1 MDVRQ
6 ILNASFI
13 ATSPHIGGP
22 FWGKILGNWQL
33 APIVEA
39 HSGLPMN
46 ITSGVDNSKT
56 GVGLD
61 RPNMV
66 ASTASVV
73 NSNWGAGLPQYLNSA
88 ALTQNAIGTFGNLGR
103 NAVDG
108 PGTLEFDA
116 SLSRIFPITERWRL
130 EARAD
135 GFNVINHTNF
145 GTPTLTLNSS
155 TFGRITS
162 TQSTGP
168 GQLGTNRILQ
178 FAMKLY
184 F

>member
-1 MDVRQ
+1 
-6 ILNASFI
+6 
-13 ATSPHIGGP
+13 
-22 FWGKILGNWQL
+22 
-33 APIVEA
+33 
-39 HSGLPMN
+39 
-46 ITSGVDNSKT
+46 
-56 GVGLD
+56 
-61 RPNMV
+61 
-66 ASTASVV
+66 
-73 NSNWGAGLPQYLNSA
+73 LPQYLNPA
-88 ALTQNAIGTFGNLGR
+88 ALAENGTGTFGDLGR

-116 SLSRIFPITERWRL
+116 SASRIFSITERWKL
-130 EARAD
+130 EARAE

-145 GTPTLTLNSS
+145 GTPTLGLNSS

-178 FAMKLY
+178 FALKLH